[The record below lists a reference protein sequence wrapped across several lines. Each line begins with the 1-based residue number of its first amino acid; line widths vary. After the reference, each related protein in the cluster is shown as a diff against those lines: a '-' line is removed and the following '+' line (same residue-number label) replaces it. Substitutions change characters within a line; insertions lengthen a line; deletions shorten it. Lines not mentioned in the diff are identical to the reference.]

1 VSPFNTR
8 SFFIDK
14 IQNEIKHLK
23 AKQPAA
29 FILKLNSFSDEK
41 LIEEIYHAAKAG
53 VDFQLIIRGICGVH
67 TENSKWKSNI
77 RAISIV
83 DEYLEHARIMYFN
96 NKNKNDYYISS
107 ADWMIRNIDYRI
119 EVTTPIFDPTIKE
132 ELKEIL
138 DIQLKENVKARMLDN
153 EQANKYVQ
161 RSANEPM
168 IRSQEE
174 IYHLLKNKSYT
185 QSLK

>member
-1 VSPFNTR
+1 
-8 SFFIDK
+8 
-14 IQNEIKHLK
+14 
-23 AKQPAA
+23 
-29 FILKLNSFSDEK
+29 
-41 LIEEIYHAAKAG
+41 
-53 VDFQLIIRGICGVH
+53 
-67 TENSKWKSNI
+67 
-77 RAISIV
+77 
-83 DEYLEHARIMYFN
+83 MYFN